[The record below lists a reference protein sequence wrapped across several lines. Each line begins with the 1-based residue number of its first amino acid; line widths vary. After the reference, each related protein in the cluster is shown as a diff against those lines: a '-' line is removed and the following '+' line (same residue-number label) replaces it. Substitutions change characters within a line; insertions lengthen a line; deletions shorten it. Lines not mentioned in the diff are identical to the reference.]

1 MKKAKLNKEFY
12 TLLEPV
18 LQDAGYETY
27 YMANHFLCINGK
39 LHFAINHHH
48 GSQDSAYERVWLE
61 NRFKDARAKE
71 LFEEEG
77 ILLIT
82 NRLSGIY
89 PEFNVVCS
97 NDGRVRI
104 RYSCDIVKLED
115 LLPHITYACDF
126 FEKIQAEAMHAI
138 TDMYELYHNKN
149 INKSK

>member
-1 MKKAKLNKEFY
+1 MECSNFY
-12 TLLEPV
+12 SLLEPV
-18 LQDAGYETY
+18 LHNAGLTFRMLPEGQFL
-27 YMANHFLCINGK
+27 AHKGDIHFTIN
-39 LHFAINHHH
+39 LRQEP
-48 GSQDSAYERVWLE
+48 QDSVFTHVWLE
-61 NRFKDARAKE
+61 NRFKDDRAKE

-104 RYSCDIVKLED
+104 RYSCDIVTPED

-126 FEKIQAEAMHAI
+126 FEKIQTEALQAI
-138 TDMYELYHNKN
+138 TDKYELFRCK
-149 INKSK
+149 KQLAK